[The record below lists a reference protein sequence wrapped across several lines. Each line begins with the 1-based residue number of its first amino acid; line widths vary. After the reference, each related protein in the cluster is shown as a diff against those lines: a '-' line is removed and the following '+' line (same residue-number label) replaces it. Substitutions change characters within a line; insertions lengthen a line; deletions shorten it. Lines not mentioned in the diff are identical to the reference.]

1 MSDELDTAIAEEYE
15 RDRLDGMRE
24 TALDRAIITLTKQPI
39 AHTPQDIVGVAEI
52 FYQFLKGDD
61 K

>member
-1 MSDELDTAIAEEYE
+1 MSDELDTAINAEYE

-24 TALDRAIITLTKQPI
+24 TALDRAIITLTKQPVSY
-39 AHTPQDIVGVAEI
+39 TPQDIVEVAGI
-52 FYQFLKGDD
+52 FYQFLKGET

>member
-1 MSDELDTAIAEEYE
+1 MSDELDTAISAEYE

-24 TALDRAIITLTKQPI
+24 TALDRAIITLTKQPVSY
-39 AHTPQDIVGVAEI
+39 TPQDIVEVAGI
-52 FYQFLKGDD
+52 FYQFLKGET

>member
-1 MSDELDTAIAEEYE
+1 MSDELDTAINAEYE
-15 RDRLDGMRE
+15 RDRLDDMRE
-24 TALDRAIITLTKQPI
+24 TALDRAINTLTRQPI

-52 FYQFLKGDD
+52 FYQFLKGET

>member
-1 MSDELDTAIAEEYE
+1 MSDELDTAINAEYE

-24 TALDRAIITLTKQPI
+24 TALDRAINTLTRQPI

-52 FYQFLKGDD
+52 FYQFLKGET